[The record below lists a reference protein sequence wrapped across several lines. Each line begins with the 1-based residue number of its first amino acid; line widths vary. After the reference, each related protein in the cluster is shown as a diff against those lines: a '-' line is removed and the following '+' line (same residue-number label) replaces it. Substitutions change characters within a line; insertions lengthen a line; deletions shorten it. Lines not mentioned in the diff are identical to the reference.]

1 MLRPGPAPRCLLRPA
16 ARPAAR
22 PAPGCTLGPTAGFT
36 LVEIMIVVAI
46 MGILAAIAVPNFM
59 AMQAKAKRAELPT
72 IVNGIADSQVA
83 YQVAHD
89 SYIDIPSF
97 IPAGVPGK
105 TLRPWPT
112 GSGFETLGWAPDGEV
127 RGSYKCE
134 VSSATEFSVTAQSD
148 VDGDGVMATY
158 FYDYDAA
165 QPQPSTQAF
174 TTPADVY

>member
-1 MLRPGPAPRCLLRPA
+1 MLPPGFAPRAGR
-16 ARPAAR
+16 R
-22 PAPGCTLGPTAGFT
+22 AGFT

-59 AMQAKAKRAELPT
+59 QMQAKAKRAELPT
-72 IVNGIADSQVA
+72 VVNGIADSQVA
-83 YQVAHD
+83 YHVAHD

-97 IPAGVPGK
+97 VPSGVPGK
-105 TLRPWPT
+105 TMRPWPA

-134 VSSATEFSVTAQSD
+134 VGASTEFNVTAQSD

-158 FYDYDAA
+158 FYSYDAV
-165 QPQPSTQAF
+165 QKQPSVQGF